1 MALQS
6 QSHKTEFKQY
16 VFSKPIRKLLNWGIA
31 TCLAFVFLFGV
42 LTHTKLSSN
51 SAEII
56 VFIGFIIGF
65 LLIGYFLF
73 WLNQLVYCSYQID
86 QEKITAVVSDRI
98 QYSITWDNL
107 DEVSFWAPPQILI
120 LVSKTTRQTILIDSQ
135 IDYFEELKQIILDR
149 TGHTLSTI
157 DSQKGKSGLEDNLIP

>member
-42 LTHTKLSSN
+42 LTHTHLSSN
-51 SAEII
+51 SAEVI

-107 DEVSFWAPPQILI
+107 DEVSFWVPPQILI